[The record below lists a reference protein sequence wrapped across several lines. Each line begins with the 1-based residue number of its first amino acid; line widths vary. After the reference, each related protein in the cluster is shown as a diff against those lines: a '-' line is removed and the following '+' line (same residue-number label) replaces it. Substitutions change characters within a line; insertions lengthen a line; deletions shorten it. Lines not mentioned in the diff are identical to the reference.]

1 MRIPT
6 RLLAIPTCFLAALAI
21 GLTAGCQQQAPPQE
35 GITSEEAQ
43 AFIANYL
50 LIWNEGNFD
59 AIGEIC
65 RLDYVLHHCALPED
79 VPGHGPLRDYV
90 TRVRTAFPDQLI
102 KVDKLIAKG
111 SDIVARWT
119 ATGTNTG
126 PLGDYPPTGRRMEIS
141 GISIFHIE
149 NGKAVEEWIVYNV
162 LDVYQQLGYTLAY
175 PEDSVSE

>member
-6 RLLAIPTCFLAALAI
+6 RLLTIPTYLLASVMLC
-21 GLTAGCQQQAPPQE
+21 TAVGCQQQPPPPE
-35 GITSEEAQ
+35 GITTEEAQ

-50 LIWNEGNFD
+50 LIWNEGDFD
-59 AIGEIC
+59 AINDVC

-79 VPGHGPLRDYV
+79 VPGHGSLRDYV
-90 TRVRTAFPDQLI
+90 TRVRIAFPDQLI
-102 KVDKLIAKG
+102 KVDQLIVRG
-111 SDIVARWT
+111 NNIVARWT

-126 PLGDYPPTGRRMEIS
+126 FLGDYPPTGKRMQIS

-162 LDVYQQLGYTLAY
+162 LDVYRQLGYTLVH
-175 PEDSVSE
+175 PEESASG